1 MLRPPLVRLRS
12 PIPSPSPFV
21 RSTVHRRSLATSP
34 PSPSSRRSIVDLTL
48 IGLGGASLTGYLLY
62 KMSEN
67 NRPSSS
73 AEAPASE
80 SDHARR
86 NAFTIPVLEQTG
98 QTGTKTLTLLTQ
110 LETDQRLTENQ
121 ASFAVSRRGNP
132 VLRYDTNHLASNS
145 PIEDDSCC
153 VILERDPNNESNVK
167 GDLVFWGV
175 FDGHSGWQTSR
186 LLSSSLVSYVAREL
200 DAVFRSTSPYTDLL
214 PGADG
219 GKNPRAPV
227 PSSKPSIWSLLS
239 GGGSSSSTSRK
250 NPNLELDTHDPILHQ
265 AIKNA
270 FSKLD
275 HEIVSAPVRLLEKV
289 QKEGK
294 LERLSN
300 AKLDGGFG
308 IEHGEALSTLLPALS
323 GSCALLAFL
332 DAGRNKL
339 HVACTGD
346 SRAVMGVWYPDDKAD
361 RGTVAGR
368 RDGTV
373 GGRWK
378 VEPLSEDQTG
388 KNLREVERIRSEHPD
403 DERNTVIARGRVLGG
418 LEPTRAFGDARYK
431 WPPGTQQELAAAFH
445 PGSVRGPPRN
455 YKTPPYVTAVPEVVT
470 VDLSA
475 TSPSRTLRNP
485 IGSFIPV
492 SGAAGV
498 QEPLATRF
506 IVLATDGLYDRLDN
520 QEIVSLVGAHLS
532 GVRGPQTRSAVLS
545 HSIDPADDASS
556 PDRFAHVPR
565 QEPTRG
571 ELGPVYEFCDGNLAT
586 HLTRNALGGAK
597 REQVSVLLSIP
608 APLSRRYRDD
618 ITCTVILLGDPARDG
633 EGGSGGVYRRDVD
646 SFLGAG
652 AHGASAQTGG
662 LPALKSKL

>member
-1 MLRPPLVRLRS
+1 MPRPRIRLPLARLGSSGPTSGSFARS
-12 PIPSPSPFV
+12 F
-21 RSTVHRRSLATSP
+21 ATSSSGA
-34 PSPSSRRSIVDLTL
+34 PSGSTTSSTASASSTTPSSTTSRRSIVDIAL
-48 IGLGGASLTGYLLY
+48 IGVGGASLTGYLLY
-62 KMSEN
+62 KMNEKKHDGN
-67 NRPSSS
+67 DT
-73 AEAPASE
+73 APEGERS
-80 SDHARR
+80 
-86 NAFTIPVLEQTG
+86 AFTIPVLEQTG
-98 QTGTKTLTLLTQ
+98 ATGTKTLALLSP
-110 LETDQRLTENQ
+110 LETNQRLTENQ

-132 VLRYDTNHLASNS
+132 VLRYDTNYLASNS

-153 VILERDPNNESNVK
+153 VILERDAKNKVK

-200 DAVFRSTSPYTDLL
+200 DAVFRSTAPYTDLL
-214 PGADG
+214 PNAQ
-219 GKNPRAPV
+219 PAT
-227 PSSKPSIWSLLS
+227 SSKPSIWSLF
-239 GGGSSSSTSRK
+239 GGGSTSASTSPK
-250 NPNLELDTHDPILHQ
+250 PELDTHDPILHQ

-270 FSKLD
+270 FDKMD
-275 HEIVSAPVRLLEKV
+275 HEIVNAPVRLLDKA

-294 LERLSN
+294 LQQLSN
-300 AKLDGGFG
+300 SKQAGGFG
-308 IEHGEALSTLLPALS
+308 VEHSEALNTLLPALS

-346 SRAVMGVWYPDDKAD
+346 SRAVMGVWVPDDEGK
-361 RGTVAGR
+361 
-368 RDGTV
+368 

-378 VEPLSEDQTG
+378 VEALSEDQTG
-388 KNLREVERIRSEHPD
+388 KSPKEVARIQSEHPE
-403 DERNTVIARGRVLGG
+403 DEKNTVIARGRVLGG

-431 WPPGTQQELAAAFH
+431 WPPGQQQALASAFH

-455 YKTPPYVTAVPEVVT
+455 YKTPPYVTATPEVVT

-475 TSPSRTLRNP
+475 DPSRTRKS
-485 IGSFIPV
+485 IGSFLPV
-492 SGAAGV
+492 TSGV
-498 QEPLATRF
+498 EQPFATRF
-506 IVLATDGLYDRLDN
+506 VVLATDGLYDRLDN

-532 GVRGPQTRSAVLS
+532 GVRGPQSRSTVLS
-545 HSIDPADDASS
+545 HSIDPSTLLSDKS
-556 PDRFAHVPR
+556 FAHVPR

-571 ELGPVYEFCDGNLAT
+571 EGDVYEFCDGNLAT

-633 EGGSGGVYRRDVD
+633 EGGSGGVYRREEGSFD
-646 SFLGAG
+646 S
-652 AHGASAQTGG
+652 
-662 LPALKSKL
+662 LPLKSKL